1 MLMLE
6 LEVDYDYLLLL
17 LLLLSPLL
25 LAYYEST
32 PTGNNEEQYNFYVFI
47 LNVPIVILLPLT
59 TIY

>member
-1 MLMLE
+1 MLE

-25 LAYYEST
+25 LLYYEST
-32 PTGNNEEQYNFYVFI
+32 PTGNNDEEQYNFYVFI